1 LIFLHQNYTLMQIK
15 KSTNKNITVKELLS
29 IIPDDFLVALANDTN
44 VDYCSKVL
52 FGRSVFYMLL
62 MGLLESS
69 RPSLRSMQDI
79 FNSRR
84 FKFLFNINKDV
95 SVKYNS
101 ISDRLAVM
109 NVDFFEKLFELF
121 YSKLSTL
128 YSSEEILQN
137 KIIRVDS
144 TMVAETSAKLSK
156 GMNVGKKKDGKK
168 QVKYTVGFDGL
179 FPCYAEVFTDKKSL
193 CEDYTI
199 PTVVFNYADKNEG
212 KIFTFDR
219 GVQMRA
225 AFEEMTQ
232 KKIEFVSRIKV
243 GARKEVVRDLGNG
256 NGRRIGSLTLVSDEE
271 VYLFKKVARQKT
283 DDTFR
288 LITADN
294 DSGDRFCFLTNI
306 FNLEPDI
313 IVLFYRK
320 RWDIEVFFRFI
331 KQELNFSHFMSTNEN
346 GIKIIL
352 YMTLIL
358 SMLILIYKRIN
369 QIGYKTAK
377 RRFAIELDELI
388 LAIVVQYCG
397 GDPNLV
403 FR

>member
-1 LIFLHQNYTLMQIK
+1 LHHNYTMMQSK
-15 KSTNKNITVKELLS
+15 KLKNKNITVKELLS
-29 IIPDDFLVALANDTN
+29 IIPDDSLVALAKDTN

-79 FNSRR
+79 FNSRK

-109 NVDFFEKLFELF
+109 DVDFFERLFELF
-121 YSKLSTL
+121 FSKLSTL

-144 TMVAETSAKLSK
+144 TMVAETSAKLSM

-179 FPCYAEVFTDKKSL
+179 FPCHAELFTDKRSL

-199 PTVVFNYADKNEG
+199 PNVVFNYADKNEG

-243 GARKEVVRDLGNG
+243 GARKKVVRDLENG
-256 NGRRIGSLTLVSDEE
+256 NGRRIGSLKLVSDEE
-271 VYLFKKVARQKT
+271 VYLYKAIGHKKT
-283 DDTFR
+283 DETFR
-288 LITADN
+288 LITAEN
-294 DSGDRFCFLTNI
+294 DAGDRFCFLTNI
-306 FNLEPDI
+306 FDLEPDV

-369 QIGYKTAK
+369 QLGYKTAK

-388 LAIVVQYCG
+388 MAIVVQHCG

-403 FR
+403 FQ